1 MVLRHRPSRLVEK
14 EVIVASRRRCC
25 LCVFLDGRA
34 DVRKGQIAHL
44 NQNPSDSNFDNLVYL
59 CLEHHDEFDSRT
71 SQSKSLMP
79 EEVREYRDRL
89 YEQNDQASIVV
100 RHAKSSK
107 ATELAPLTD
116 LSDYEI
122 VRQTFSDQLWF
133 FSRPWRFSFELTA
146 DEPELFAYNAPN
158 GADGVCLIERID
170 LPDGRIVIV
179 CIAVAGS
186 PGMSVTNC
194 VETLCFQVC
203 DRFEIPPDRLV
214 WIEHYDYY
222 GPPEWN
228 LITFQTRPPKGPFSN
243 PTWTTMDAGAWRGLR
258 LRPKRK
264 LTSSYGSFD
273 SKVTK
278 LFPWPPR

>member
-1 MVLRHRPSRLVEK
+1 MAPRHRPSRLVEK
-14 EVIVASRRRCC
+14 EVMVASRRRCC
-25 LCVFLDGRA
+25 LCVFLDELT

-44 NQNPSDSNFDNLVYL
+44 NQNPRDSNFENLVYL

-89 YEQNDQASIVV
+89 YAQNKQVSIIIQY
-100 RHAKSSK
+100 ANSSK
-107 ATELAPLTD
+107 ATELTPLAD

-122 VRQTFSDQLWF
+122 VRQTFPDELWF
-133 FSRPWRFSFELTA
+133 ISRPWRFFFELTA

-179 CIAVAGS
+179 CIAIAGS
-186 PGMSVTNC
+186 SGMSVTNC

-203 DRFEIPPDRLV
+203 ERFEISSRSTCVDRTL
-214 WIEHYDYY
+214 
-222 GPPEWN
+222 
-228 LITFQTRPPKGPFSN
+228 
-243 PTWTTMDAGAWRGLR
+243 
-258 LRPKRK
+258 
-264 LTSSYGSFD
+264 
-273 SKVTK
+273 
-278 LFPWPPR
+278 